1 MRVDTATSANIL
13 QSSAAISCTN
23 NFVQQQQQQMGQQH
37 HKHVCLPQRETFAL
51 FALFAR
57 QSSSLSSLSS
67 LSSSCLPCR
76 VSRVRLWTSSSC
88 LCIRLP
94 SNANRSFALLS
105 HASRSVRSCDSSAKH
120 ASCLIYVRGATTT
133 TTETTLS
140 PCV

>member
-1 MRVDTATSANIL
+1 MRVDAATSANIL

-57 QSSSLSSLSS
+57 QSSSSSST
-67 LSSSCLPCR
+67 SCLPCR

-133 TTETTLS
+133 TTETKLS